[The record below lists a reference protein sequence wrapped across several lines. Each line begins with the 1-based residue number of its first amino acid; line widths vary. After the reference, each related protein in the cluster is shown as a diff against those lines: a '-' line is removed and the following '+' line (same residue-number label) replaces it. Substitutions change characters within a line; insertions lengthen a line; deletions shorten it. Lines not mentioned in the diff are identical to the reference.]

1 MRHVDAVRGG
11 SPPAQTQ
18 IRNLLVTAPDE
29 LRQQINAAGPGAKTR
44 AAACRRLRP
53 DMHKLSQPAHA
64 AKLAL
69 RTLARRI
76 GDLDTEVAA
85 LDEQLEQLVP
95 ATAPTLP
102 SKIGIGT
109 VHAAQFLI
117 SAGENIERVHIDSAF
132 AGLCG
137 AASILASS
145 GRTDRMRLHR
155 GGDRQANR
163 SLHLIAVIRLRWD
176 PRTIAYMERRR
187 AEGLSKR
194 DVLVAW
200 SGS

>member
-18 IRNLLVTAPDE
+18 IQNLLVTAPDE

-69 RTLARRI
+69 RTLACRI

-85 LDEQLEQLVP
+85 LDEQLEQLVQRP
-95 ATAPTLP
+95 PRHCP
-102 SKIGIGT
+102 RR
-109 VHAAQFLI
+109 
-117 SAGENIERVHIDSAF
+117 SASGPFTPR
-132 AGLCG
+132 
-137 AASILASS
+137 SS
-145 GRTDRMRLHR
+145 
-155 GGDRQANR
+155 
-163 SLHLIAVIRLRWD
+163 
-176 PRTIAYMERRR
+176 
-187 AEGLSKR
+187 
-194 DVLVAW
+194 
-200 SGS
+200 